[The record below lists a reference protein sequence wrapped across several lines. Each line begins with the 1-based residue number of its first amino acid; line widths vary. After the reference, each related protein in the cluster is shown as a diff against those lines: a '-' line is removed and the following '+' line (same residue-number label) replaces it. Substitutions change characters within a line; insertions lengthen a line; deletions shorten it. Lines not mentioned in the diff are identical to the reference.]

1 MELDED
7 TTMSAH
13 AGSMRGGGEGTRRG
27 APGAGLLLQ
36 GESSR
41 EEAAGEV
48 AAAPGDCGGGEQ
60 AAQGCGGVGGEQ
72 RSRARV
78 RGEQAC
84 E

>member
-13 AGSMRGGGEGTRRG
+13 AGSMRGGEGTRRG